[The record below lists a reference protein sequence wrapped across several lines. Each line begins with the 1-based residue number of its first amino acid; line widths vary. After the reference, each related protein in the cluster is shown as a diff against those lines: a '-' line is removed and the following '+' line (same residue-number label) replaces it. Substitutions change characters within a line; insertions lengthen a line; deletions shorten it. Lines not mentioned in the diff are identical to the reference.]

1 MEFCL
6 GCGSDLP
13 SESRYVRRLVAERSD
28 LSRLRSGVVLAWRNL
43 MKEALEE
50 NSGPSLCSLFP
61 DIDKPGKMCKSCYK
75 VYDTLSRKCT
85 KLRSKLSV
93 VASRITP
100 VPTPPAA
107 TPRTPSRKR
116 LSSAANVIAQH
127 KKQLCQDSGS
137 PSVQVNSEC
146 CHL

>member
-50 NSGPSLCSLFP
+50 NSGPSLCSGFHL
-61 DIDKPGKMCKSCYK
+61 GGGERGH
-75 VYDTLSRKCT
+75 L
-85 KLRSKLSV
+85 
-93 VASRITP
+93 
-100 VPTPPAA
+100 PP
-107 TPRTPSRKR
+107 
-116 LSSAANVIAQH
+116 L
-127 KKQLCQDSGS
+127 GF
-137 PSVQVNSEC
+137 
-146 CHL
+146 

>member
-13 SESRYVRRLVAERSD
+13 SETRYVRRLVAERSD

-61 DIDKPGKMCKSCYK
+61 DIEKPGKMCQSCYK
-75 VYDTLSRKCT
+75 VSGKSLPCLKG
-85 KLRSKLSV
+85 KKKN
-93 VASRITP
+93 RIMTHYND
-100 VPTPPAA
+100 VP
-107 TPRTPSRKR
+107 
-116 LSSAANVIAQH
+116 
-127 KKQLCQDSGS
+127 
-137 PSVQVNSEC
+137 
-146 CHL
+146 